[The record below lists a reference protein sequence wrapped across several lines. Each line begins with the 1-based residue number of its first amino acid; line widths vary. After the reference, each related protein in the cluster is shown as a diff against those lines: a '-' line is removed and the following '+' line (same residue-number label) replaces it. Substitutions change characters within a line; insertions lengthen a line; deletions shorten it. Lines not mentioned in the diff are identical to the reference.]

1 MTVFHRFVQLC
12 IGLSLLNFLKS
23 EESIII
29 NSGGLEYQ
37 KIKGKVTS
45 ASGDS
50 MENRP
55 LLLSRGPPSD
65 RCFAT
70 YLIFY
75 IFGVG
80 HLLPWN
86 FFITANKVCTVNIK
100 LTLVYCAYLRIVLPV
115 QIDLSFK

>member
-1 MTVFHRFVQLC
+1 MSKPGSPER
-12 IGLSLLNFLKS
+12 G
-23 EESIII
+23 II

-37 KIKGKVTS
+37 KMKGKVTS

-50 MENRP
+50 MENQP
-55 LLLSRGPPSD
+55 LLFGRGPSKSPPSD
-65 RCFAT
+65 MCFAT

-75 IFGVG
+75 IYGVG

-115 QIDLSFK
+115 